1 MENVQ
6 GNTVNAKGMP
16 KRNFPV
22 VPTTKVLAIG
32 QFTKPQHQSK

>member
-1 MENVQ
+1 MDNVQ
-6 GNTVNAKGMP
+6 DKTANAKEMP
-16 KRNFPV
+16 KRIFPV